1 MLDNLSGDMDTAT
14 NKINVVQAQLGKLLQ
29 TKDGC
34 QIWTVVI
41 LALILIILGKEFA
54 NISFIYGVLMS
65 AWRGFL
71 QYVLLFGRKDG
82 PF

>member
-41 LALILIILGKEFA
+41 LALILIILGK
-54 NISFIYGVLMS
+54 
-65 AWRGFL
+65 
-71 QYVLLFGRKDG
+71 
-82 PF
+82 